1 MAVITITATGL
12 GSELIAGIPQLV
24 ALTTNLPSIIF
35 YTLDGSEPTVASPV
49 YIAPIELPTNIS
61 VQLRAFAM
69 SGADSG
75 SLNVTF
81 GTTPLPV
88 FASKQ
93 PRITIDAYDVVD
105 VVQDGYSL
113 DAYNVANIL
122 ARGSDIALKDLDIR
136 FSRTDHLGMPPGTLV
151 AIGFPDPRVTAETKS
166 RSISHTASSPNNQNV
181 FFNPKSLFVTMDGR
195 DGYLD
200 QVHDGYRII
209 NRPWGSTMDITSYL
223 GGKLL
228 FEPNPYISGGFVRS
242 FYNSRKGIVVSYYF
256 DHNET
261 RWIKSIQNY
270 DPSQLPANIGRRDTT
285 GPPLVFKWIYNKRS
299 MI

>member
-1 MAVITITATGL
+1 MAVITITVTGL

-24 ALTTNLPSIIF
+24 ALTTNMPAIVF
-35 YTLDGSEPTVASPV
+35 YTIDGSEPTVASPV
-49 YIAPIELPTNIS
+49 YIAPIEMPTEIS
-61 VQLRAFAM
+61 VRLRAMAI

-75 SLNVTF
+75 SLDVTF

-93 PRITIDAYDVVD
+93 PRITVDAYDIVD

-113 DAYNVANIL
+113 DAYNVANVL
-122 ARGSDIALKDLDIR
+122 ARGSDVALKDLDIL
-136 FSRTDHLGMPPGTLV
+136 FSRTDNLGVPPGTLIS
-151 AIGFPDPRVTAETKS
+151 IGFPDPRITAEEKS
-166 RSISHTASSPNNQNV
+166 RGISHVASSPNNQNV
-181 FFNPKSLFVTMDGR
+181 FFNPKSLYVTMDGR

-209 NRPWGSTMDITSYL
+209 NRPGEGTMDITSYL

-228 FEPNPYISGGFVRS
+228 FEPHPYVSGGFVRS
-242 FYNSRKGIVVSYYF
+242 FYNRERGIVVSYYF

-270 DPSQLPANIGRRDTT
+270 DPNQLPLNIGRRPGS
-285 GPPLVFKWIYNKRS
+285 GPPLVFKWIYNRRS